1 MLGEGVSR
9 LKTQTKKY
17 ILISTTTLVTIS
29 LVTISLIT
37 ITAITIMTMRA
48 SGETFLV
55 EAHTPQMTVGA
66 AANTATDGRGV
77 PGLSDREILVEEP
90 CVAQP
95 YEHSVIGF

>member
-9 LKTQTKKY
+9 LKTQTKY

-37 ITAITIMTMRA
+37 STAITIMTMKA

-55 EAHTPQMTVGA
+55 EAHTPQ
-66 AANTATDGRGV
+66 
-77 PGLSDREILVEEP
+77 
-90 CVAQP
+90 
-95 YEHSVIGF
+95 

>member
-37 ITAITIMTMRA
+37 ITAITITTMRA

-55 EAHTPQMTVGA
+55 EAHTPQ
-66 AANTATDGRGV
+66 
-77 PGLSDREILVEEP
+77 
-90 CVAQP
+90 
-95 YEHSVIGF
+95 

>member
-17 ILISTTTLVTIS
+17 ILISTTTLVTIGLVTIS

-55 EAHTPQMTVGA
+55 EAHTPQ
-66 AANTATDGRGV
+66 
-77 PGLSDREILVEEP
+77 
-90 CVAQP
+90 
-95 YEHSVIGF
+95 

>member
-29 LVTISLIT
+29 LVTISLVTSLIT

-55 EAHTPQMTVGA
+55 EAHTPQ
-66 AANTATDGRGV
+66 
-77 PGLSDREILVEEP
+77 
-90 CVAQP
+90 
-95 YEHSVIGF
+95 